1 MLFSRESGGAMSEA
15 SEQQLLKP
23 LPPELLHDHGGNAE
37 MRWEAMSGAGYATP
51 NDRFYVRNHGPTPSI
66 GVASWTLHVEG
77 PGVSR
82 GLSLSYEDLLAL
94 PAVSVTRALEC
105 AGNGRIF
112 FGEQEGREEEGTPW
126 RLGAIGVAG
135 WTGVPLRL
143 LLEEAGLEASAV
155 EVMPEGL
162 EEPGFARP
170 LPLSKALEEDVVLAY
185 LMNGEPLPPDHGYPA
200 RLVVPGW
207 AAMASVKWVGRIL
220 VSDRPLLTHWNTEV
234 YVLVGPDYAQHE
246 GPGRGPA
253 VKETLVNSALELPWP
268 AQLPEEP
275 QEITG
280 RAWSGAGTI
289 ASVEYRIDGGEWR
302 PADLRG
308 PISPAPCS
316 ASPLSGKQRPESTNC
331 GCERPT
337 LRATSSRRACR
348 TTSRATSTT
357 PSSPTRLQFINRQLV
372 HLWRPL
378 TVRYLKR

>member
-66 GVASWTLHVEG
+66 DVASWTLRVKG

-105 AGNGRIF
+105 AGNRRIF
-112 FGEQEGREEEGTPW
+112 FGEQEGREAEGMPW
-126 RLGAIGVAG
+126 RLGVIGVVE
-135 WTGVPLRL
+135 WTGVQLRP
-143 LLEEAGLEASAV
+143 LLEKAGLEAS
-155 EVMPEGL
+155 
-162 EEPGFARP
+162 
-170 LPLSKALEEDVVLAY
+170 
-185 LMNGEPLPPDHGYPA
+185 
-200 RLVVPGW
+200 
-207 AAMASVKWVGRIL
+207 
-220 VSDRPLLTHWNTEV
+220 
-234 YVLVGPDYAQHE
+234 
-246 GPGRGPA
+246 
-253 VKETLVNSALELPWP
+253 
-268 AQLPEEP
+268 
-275 QEITG
+275 
-280 RAWSGAGTI
+280 
-289 ASVEYRIDGGEWR
+289 VEYSIDAENGARQIYEDR
-302 PADLRG
+302 
-308 PISPAPCS
+308 ISPAPGS
-316 ASPLSGKQRPESTNC
+316 ASLSSGKQRPESTNC

-337 LRATSSRRACR
+337 LRAISSRRACR

-357 PSSPTRLQFINRQLV
+357 PSSPTRLQFINRHLV